1 MMNTMK
7 RLGVGVGVSAPSA
20 CPVAPK
26 HAGLGCP
33 MCAALTPDTLHKH
46 VKNGDVLES
55 IAFVIWACV
64 VQVSSVDSFR
74 ICLVPLVWCVIPFP
88 LVHLGVVGQ

>member
-1 MMNTMK
+1 
-7 RLGVGVGVSAPSA
+7 
-20 CPVAPK
+20 
-26 HAGLGCP
+26 